1 VATTS
6 VVAPRQDRA
15 ASDSAAAAKKMTD
28 KKFQRFAEFKARA
41 KEKAKSVAKSGASV
55 AEGIKNRSPTPV
67 RKVSLKP
74 RVEVQTYPSSAP
86 ANTVPQ
92 TTWQA
97 TKFANAKAK
106 AKPQDVNRQMPWQKK
121 R

>member
-1 VATTS
+1 
-6 VVAPRQDRA
+6 
-15 ASDSAAAAKKMTD
+15 MTD

-41 KEKAKSVAKSGASV
+41 KEKARSVAKAGTSGAEGNKGRAKEKVKSVAKAGTSV

-74 RVEVQTYPSSAP
+74 RVEVQTYPSNAP
-86 ANTVPQ
+86 VKAVPQ

-106 AKPQDVNRQMPWQKK
+106 SKPQDVNRHMPWQKK